1 MDAIYLDYNAT
12 TPVDD
17 RVFEKMLPYFSQKF
31 GNAAS
36 NTHAFG
42 WAAKEAVE
50 IAREKAAALIGC
62 EPRELYFTSG
72 ATEGIN
78 LIIKGVYESYSK
90 KGKHIVTYATEHKAV
105 LDTCKYLQ
113 TIGAD
118 VEVLPVERDGLPDL
132 DLLKKSL
139 RSDTILVMAMFANNE
154 TGVLFPIAAMGEI
167 CRNHDVIFFSDTT
180 QAAGKVLF
188 DVKECNID
196 CCVLSAHKMYGP
208 KGVGAVYISRKNPRV
223 SVQVQMHG
231 GGHEGGIRS
240 GTLNVPG
247 IVGLGE
253 ACHIAEK
260 EMWDNG
266 ILLSSLRTRLEQQLE
281 TVESVMINGSI
292 KNRLNNTTNLTF
304 KTIRSEDLIKEIR
317 PIAIAAGSACTAAL
331 PQPSHVLLAM
341 GLTEKEAYNS
351 VRFSLGK
358 YTTAQE
364 VELTIEKI
372 RKIISSKI

>member
-50 IAREKAAALIGC
+50 IAREKAAALIRC

-188 DVKECNID
+188 DVKECKID
-196 CCVLSAHKMYGP
+196 CCVISAHKMYGP

>member
-188 DVKECNID
+188 DVKECKID
-196 CCVLSAHKMYGP
+196 CCVISAHKMYGP

>member
-12 TPVDD
+12 TPVDE
-17 RVFEKMLPYFSQKF
+17 RVLEKMLPYFSQKF

-50 IAREKAAALIGC
+50 IAREKAAALIRC

-139 RSDTILVMAMFANNE
+139 RSDTILVVAMFANNE

-167 CRNHDVIFFSDTT
+167 CRSHDVIFFSDTT

-188 DVKECNID
+188 DVKECKID
-196 CCVLSAHKMYGP
+196 CCVISAHKMYGP

-304 KTIRSEDLIKEIR
+304 KTIRSEDLIKVIR

>member
-12 TPVDD
+12 TPVEE
-17 RVFEKMLPYFSQKF
+17 RVLEKLLPYFSQKF

-42 WAAKEAVE
+42 WMAKEAVE
-50 IAREKAAALIGC
+50 IAREKASALIGC
-62 EPRELYFTSG
+62 EPGELYFTSG

-78 LIIKGVYESYSK
+78 LIIKGVYESYSN
-90 KGKHIVTYATEHKAV
+90 KGRHIITYATEHKAV

-113 TIGAD
+113 TVGAD
-118 VEVLPVERDGLPDL
+118 IEILPVERDGLPDL

-139 RSDTILVMAMFANNE
+139 RTDTILVVAMFANNE
-154 TGVLFPIAAMGEI
+154 TGVLFPIAEIGEM
-167 CRNHDVIFFSDTT
+167 CRSHDVKFFSDTT

-188 DVKECNID
+188 DVKESSID
-196 CCVLSAHKMYGP
+196 CCVMSAHKMYGP
-208 KGVGAVYISRKNPRV
+208 KGVGVVYISRRNPRV
-223 SVQVQMHG
+223 SVQAQMHG
-231 GGHEGGIRS
+231 GGHEGGLRS

-266 ILLSSLRTRLEQQLE
+266 ILMSSLRTKLEQQLE
-281 TVESVMINGSI
+281 ADKSVIINGNI

-304 KTIRSEDLIKEIR
+304 KTIKSEDLIKEIR
-317 PIAIAAGSACTAAL
+317 PIAVAAGSACTAAL

-341 GLTEKEAYNS
+341 GLSEKEAYNS

-358 YTTAQE
+358 YTNAQDIDIT
-364 VELTIEKI
+364 VEKI
-372 RKIISSKI
+372 SNIISSKR

>member
-50 IAREKAAALIGC
+50 IAREKAAALIRC

-188 DVKECNID
+188 DVKECKID
-196 CCVLSAHKMYGP
+196 CCVISAHKMYGP

-281 TVESVMINGSI
+281 SVKSVMINGSI

>member
-167 CRNHDVIFFSDTT
+167 CRSHDVIFFSDTT

-188 DVKECNID
+188 DVKECKID
-196 CCVLSAHKMYGP
+196 CCVISAHKMYGP

>member
-188 DVKECNID
+188 DVKECKID
-196 CCVLSAHKMYGP
+196 CCVISAHKMYGP

-304 KTIRSEDLIKEIR
+304 KTIRSEDLIKVIR

>member
-139 RSDTILVMAMFANNE
+139 RSDTILVVAMFANNE
-154 TGVLFPIAAMGEI
+154 TGVLLHIAAMGEN
-167 CRNHDVIFFSDTT
+167 CRNHDVMFFSDTT
-180 QAAGKVLF
+180 QAAGIVLF
-188 DVKECNID
+188 DVKECKID
-196 CCVLSAHKMYGP
+196 CCVISAHKMYGP
-208 KGVGAVYISRKNPRV
+208 KGAGAVYISRKNPRI
-223 SVQVQMHG
+223 SVQAQMHG

-253 ACHIAEK
+253 ACYIAEK

-281 TVESVMINGSI
+281 AVESVMINGSI

-372 RKIISSKI
+372 RKIISSKT

>member
-139 RSDTILVMAMFANNE
+139 RSDTILVVAMFANNE

-167 CRNHDVIFFSDTT
+167 CRSHDVIFFSDTT

-188 DVKECNID
+188 DVKECKID
-196 CCVLSAHKMYGP
+196 CCVISAHKMYGP

>member
-12 TPVDD
+12 TPVDE
-17 RVFEKMLPYFSQKF
+17 RVLEKMLPYFSQKF

-180 QAAGKVLF
+180 QAAGKVVF
-188 DVKECNID
+188 DVKECKID
-196 CCVLSAHKMYGP
+196 CCVISAHKMYGP

-331 PQPSHVLLAM
+331 
-341 GLTEKEAYNS
+341 
-351 VRFSLGK
+351 
-358 YTTAQE
+358 
-364 VELTIEKI
+364 
-372 RKIISSKI
+372 

>member
-188 DVKECNID
+188 DVKECKID
-196 CCVLSAHKMYGP
+196 CCVISAHKMYGP

-304 KTIRSEDLIKEIR
+304 KTIRSEDLIKESR